1 MFFFAKMEGGV
12 LPSFSNEVIYF
23 NVLGVDKIIRCLLHI
38 LLPKILFGLVLKRC
52 LPNFESLKCF

>member
-38 LLPKILFGLVLKRC
+38 LLPKNPLWSGVKAVFAQ
-52 LPNFESLKCF
+52 F